1 MEYLSIS
8 QVAENGGF
16 PQEELMSCAQ
26 KDEFS
31 EQRKSGHTGRF
42 QRMRKSQLT
51 QESRAVAM

>member
-26 KDEFS
+26 KDEFP
-31 EQRKSGHTGRF
+31 EQ
-42 QRMRKSQLT
+42 
-51 QESRAVAM
+51 